1 LEKAS
6 NNQIKQLRKLK
17 QRKYRDKME
26 RFLVEGERGIE
37 QILANKLLEIEDV
50 FVEVGAHEQF
60 ESAYPNALL
69 LDKEVFLEISDT
81 ETPQGIIALCHAPAQ
96 VEMEEL
102 INETGIIVAL
112 DRIQDPGNMGTIIR
126 TSSWF
131 GAKAILV
138 GKGSVDLYN
147 PKVVRSTVGATGVL
161 PTLSGDLNPMLE
173 ILEQEGW
180 QVVLLDGN
188 PGAVNI
194 DTFEKPSK
202 TILVVGNEANGIH
215 PDLITQN
222 RTRVMIPFEGNS
234 AYVESLNAALA
245 VGVALYALR

>member
-1 LEKAS
+1 MEKAS

-17 QRKYRDKME
+17 QRKYRDRMGL
-26 RFLVEGERGIE
+26 FLVEGERGVE
-37 QILANKLLEIEDV
+37 QILANKLVKIEDI
-50 FVEVGAHEQF
+50 FVEMGAHEQF

-69 LDKEVFLEISDT
+69 LDKEVFLEITDT
-81 ETPQGIIALCHAPAQ
+81 ETPQGIIALCHAPVQ
-96 VEMEEL
+96 VEIAEL
-102 INETGIIVAL
+102 INQTGIIVAL
-112 DRIQDPGNMGTIIR
+112 DRIRDPGNMGTIIR

-161 PTLSGDLNPMLE
+161 PTITGELNPMLE

-188 PGAVNI
+188 PGAINI
-194 DTFEKPSK
+194 DALKKSAK

-215 PDLITQN
+215 PNLITQN

>member
-1 LEKAS
+1 MGL
-6 NNQIKQLRKLK
+6 
-17 QRKYRDKME
+17 
-26 RFLVEGERGIE
+26 FLVEGERGVE
-37 QILANKLLEIEDV
+37 QILANKLVKIEDI
-50 FVEVGAHEQF
+50 FVEMGAHEQF

-69 LDKEVFLEISDT
+69 LDKEVFLEITDT
-81 ETPQGIIALCHAPAQ
+81 ETPQGIIALCHAPVQ
-96 VEMEEL
+96 VEIVEL
-102 INETGIIVAL
+102 INQTGIIVAL

-161 PTLSGDLNPMLE
+161 PTITGELNPMLE
-173 ILEQEGW
+173 ILEREGW
-180 QVVLLDGN
+180 QVLLLDGN
-188 PGAVNI
+188 PGAINI
-194 DTFEKPSK
+194 DALKKSAK

-215 PDLITQN
+215 PNLITQN